1 VVSRETDGSSF
12 EPTAKNSRYVPYDP
26 FPFVSYNIKYTYM
39 VRRMIGFFVG
49 FVYSWGKEMYND
61 FAKQKQK
68 QKLIQINHKRKG
80 GVVGEP

>member
-1 VVSRETDGSSF
+1 
-12 EPTAKNSRYVPYDP
+12 
-26 FPFVSYNIKYTYM
+26 
-39 VRRMIGFFVG
+39 MIGFFVG

-68 QKLIQINHKRKG
+68 LIQINDKRKG